1 MRCGLI
7 DIGSNT
13 IRAVIYDVGETT
25 YQEVLNEKE
34 YAEII
39 SYVEDDELT
48 AEGIEKLVATL
59 DHMQNLCQMLHCQ
72 ETHFFATSS
81 LRNIT
86 NKEAVVREVEAET
99 GISIELLSGCAEA
112 YYDYVG
118 LREAIKVDEA
128 LGFDLGGGSGQVFY
142 YQNNELVKSA
152 SYSIGCLRLYNS
164 CVSGVFPNAKERS
177 AIEKMVR
184 GHLKETGAFSEK
196 RQEIIYGMGGT
207 ARACMKL
214 HKKLLGVDK
223 TGDNYM
229 LSLEDL
235 KELDEVVTS
244 MGLGGIKIL
253 NRIMPERL
261 CTIIPGL
268 IAIRT
273 IMKHTGAKKLCIV
286 KQGVREGYLLANVIR
301 RKEGTS
307 DEQRTYQYLCQ
318 P

>member
-1 MRCGLI
+1 MRCGLV

-13 IRAVIYDVGETT
+13 IRTVIYDVGTT
-25 YQEVLNEKE
+25 NYQEVLNEKE

-39 SYVEDDELT
+39 SYVENDELT
-48 AEGIEKLVATL
+48 EEGIEKLTATL
-59 DHMQNLCQMLHCQ
+59 NHMNNLCQMLDCQ
-72 ETHFFATSS
+72 EIHVFATSS
-81 LRNIT
+81 LRNVT
-86 NKEAVVREVEAET
+86 NKEEVVTTVAEET
-99 GISIELLSGCAEA
+99 GIKIELLSGCAEA

-118 LREAIKVDEA
+118 LQEAIKVEEA

-142 YQNNELVKSA
+142 YEQHELVKSA

-177 AIEKMVR
+177 AIEKTVR
-184 GHLKETGAFSEK
+184 GYLKETGAFTEK
-196 RQEIIYGMGGT
+196 KQDIIYGMGGT

-235 KELDEVVTS
+235 RELDEVITG

-268 IAIRT
+268 IAVRT
-273 IMKHTGAKKLCIV
+273 IVKHTGAKKLCIV

-301 RKEGTS
+301 RKEGME
-307 DEQRTYQYLCQ
+307 DEQRAYQYLCQ